1 MKRLTPIHVNDLNKN
16 AGYTEFGII
25 VKNAND
31 L

>member
-1 MKRLTPIHVNDLNKN
+1 MNRLTPVHIHEMNKN

-25 VKNAND
+25 VNNAND